1 MMQQLIKNKRFE
13 VIKALVE
20 AKKIKQEWIEDLK
33 DLLKMEDGDEE
44 LKELKSTI
52 FEFLNS
58 KDGGQ

>member
-1 MMQQLIKNKRFE
+1 MMKQLIKNKRYE

-20 AKKIKQEWIEDLK
+20 AKKIKKEWIEDLK

-44 LKELKSTI
+44 LKELKNTI
-52 FEFLNS
+52 SEFLNS